1 MNRTADG
8 GDKCEWAEV
17 FAREEQEQCLLLRF
31 RPAGL
36 SQYVLSSSNSTQV
49 QQTLQTLQSNLAS
62 DDLSGAQSAFQSLQ
76 TLFQNSATAN
86 GTSTSANSQLSTDL
100 TSLGSALSSGDLPT
114 AQSAFT
120 AVQNDLK
127 SSSPTE
133 TSEINAADQSIQLV
147 DSLLS
152 TLPLNTAASTSPDL
166 TTSLLESVYGNQSGL
181 NVLA

>member
-1 MNRTADG
+1 MSVASIS
-8 GDKCEWAEV
+8 A
-17 FAREEQEQCLLLRF
+17 
-31 RPAGL
+31 AGL

-49 QQTLQTLQSNLAS
+49 QQTLQTLENSLAS
-62 DDLSGAQSAFQSLQ
+62 GDLNGALSAFQTLQ
-76 TLFQNSATAN
+76 TLFQNSAAASGS
-86 GTSTSANSQLSTDL
+86 GTSTNSQLSTDL
-100 TSLGSALSSGDLPT
+100 TSLGSALSSDDLST

-127 SSSPTE
+127 GSSPTE

-152 TLPLNTAASTSPDL
+152 TLPLNTAASNGPDL

-181 NVLA
+181 NVFG